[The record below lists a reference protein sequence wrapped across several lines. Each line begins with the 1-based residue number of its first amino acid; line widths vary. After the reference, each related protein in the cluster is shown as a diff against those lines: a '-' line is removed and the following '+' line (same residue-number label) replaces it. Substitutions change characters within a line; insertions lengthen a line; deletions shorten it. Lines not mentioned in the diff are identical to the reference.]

1 MEWEEFHDWLL
12 CQMEAIA
19 GPAEE
24 NEWTLE
30 DIYKSHGDRLRYVA
44 MSNNDYAAFLEWRE
58 PQTEPAMSSPYAFV
72 TNWSSFLVFSTQAR
86 AFDAR
91 YGGHPGL
98 QEPQKLGNHQRTTSG
113 GDGRRDDTGNMTTV
127 FRYVVLV

>member
-30 DIYKSHGDRLRYVA
+30 DIYMSHGDRLRYVA

-58 PQTEPAMSSPYAFV
+58 PRAEPAMSSPYAFV
-72 TNWSSFLVFSTQAR
+72 VNPLIATILCCLVFNI
-86 AFDAR
+86 
-91 YGGHPGL
+91 GL
-98 QEPQKLGNHQRTTSG
+98 R
-113 GDGRRDDTGNMTTV
+113 
-127 FRYVVLV
+127 